1 MAKTIIL
8 VALGIFLLLLAIIFL
23 AYYKGYTQMQ
33 EENRELEKALEDQFI
48 LQAESF
54 DTYLSML
61 REACREG
68 NPWDDHSNKKR

>member
-1 MAKTIIL
+1 MTETIIL
-8 VALGIFLLLLAIIFL
+8 VALSIFLLLAIIL
-23 AYYKGYTQMQ
+23 LSYYNGYAQMQ

-61 REACREG
+61 NEACREG
-68 NPWDDHSNKKR
+68 NLWNEHNSKKR

>member
-8 VALGIFLLLLAIIFL
+8 VVLGIFLLLLAIILL
-23 AYYKGYTQMQ
+23 AYYNGYMAME

-68 NPWDDHSNKKR
+68 NLWNDYSNKKR

>member
-1 MAKTIIL
+1 MVCTIIL
-8 VALGIFLLLLAIIFL
+8 VALGIFLLLATILL
-23 AYYKGYTQMQ
+23 SYYSGYAQMQ

-61 REACREG
+61 NEACREG
-68 NPWDDHSNKKR
+68 NLWNEHNSKKR

>member
-1 MAKTIIL
+1 MTETIIL
-8 VALGIFLLLLAIIFL
+8 VALSIFLLLAIIL
-23 AYYKGYTQMQ
+23 LSYYSGYAQMQ

-61 REACREG
+61 NEACREG
-68 NPWDDHSNKKR
+68 NLWDGHSSRKR

>member
-1 MAKTIIL
+1 MVCTIIL
-8 VALGIFLLLLAIIFL
+8 VALGIFLLLAIIL
-23 AYYKGYTQMQ
+23 LSYYNGYVQMQ

-61 REACREG
+61 NEACREG
-68 NPWDDHSNKKR
+68 NLWDGHNSKKR

>member
-1 MAKTIIL
+1 MVWTIIL
-8 VALGIFLLLLAIIFL
+8 VVLGIFLLLLAIIL
-23 AYYKGYTQMQ
+23 LSYYGGYAQMQ

-68 NPWDDHSNKKR
+68 NPWDDRNTKKK

>member
-1 MAKTIIL
+1 MTETIIL
-8 VALGIFLLLLAIIFL
+8 VALGIFLLLAIIL
-23 AYYKGYTQMQ
+23 LSYYSGYAQMQ

-61 REACREG
+61 NESCHEG
-68 NPWDDHSNKKR
+68 NLWDGHSSRKR